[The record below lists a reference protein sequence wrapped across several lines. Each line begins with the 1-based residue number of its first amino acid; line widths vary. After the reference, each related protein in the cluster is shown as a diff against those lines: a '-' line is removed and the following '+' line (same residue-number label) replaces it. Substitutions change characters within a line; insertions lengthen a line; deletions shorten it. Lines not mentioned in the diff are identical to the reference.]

1 MLLSK
6 IYTETERT
14 SLSIALCGF
23 VEKSMKTLFENGPK
37 KWEVRSMQ
45 TLIID
50 GHQNSGG
57 ASQWRLLVLS
67 MQTVN

>member
-37 KWEVRSMQ
+37 K
-45 TLIID
+45 
-50 GHQNSGG
+50 GG
-57 ASQWRLLVLS
+57 QEHADSYNRWS
-67 MQTVN
+67 SK